1 MDDIMDMNAAM
12 ITQHNIKTMA
22 PVSIVCEQRS
32 MSPSHQRSGGP
43 ILNKSAQNLPIIN
56 INDRTTV

>member
-1 MDDIMDMNAAM
+1 MNDIMDMSAAM

-22 PVSIVCEQRS
+22 PVSMVWEQRS
-32 MSPSHQRSGGP
+32 ISPSHQSSVGP
-43 ILNKSAQNLPIIN
+43 ILNKSAQNLPIIK